1 MKRNS
6 RLLKAFGKNEFELAD
21 LPSTVSGVFISRII
35 INTDTG
41 CSWCF
46 PHGYETSNSHQ
57 TNNQR
62 NWKRK
67 RKQKWKSA

>member
-6 RLLKAFGKNEFELAD
+6 RLLKAFGKDEFDLAD
-21 LPSTVSGVFISRII
+21 LPPKISGIFISRII
-35 INTDTG
+35 INNDTG
-41 CSWCF
+41 CSRCF
-46 PHGYETSNSHQ
+46 PHGYETINSHQ
-57 TNNQR
+57 VNNQR